1 MLNTLAALPLAV
13 TMFTQNRIDVYA
25 KNSVRTE
32 LYAEKV
38 QAADNSIFIRN
49 TNQEIV
55 LNVPFI
61 HQKDN
66 LKGTDLEWAGGSAC
80 GPAAITMALKF
91 NGEDYTLEEVVN
103 KLPTNVY
110 VRGRM
115 FYDLMAGPEQ
125 FNYKANEIEINTEQ
139 MYKTLKSGNPIL
151 LNVQNY
157 DGITGHEV
165 VVVGIRGYNEETKT
179 AKSLIVHD
187 PFRAPYREF
196 EFINSH
202 TLRQPEGYYNP
213 IGIINPFYITS
224 QKLASNM

>member
-1 MLNTLAALPLAV
+1 MLDTLAALPFAISML
-13 TMFTQNRIDVYA
+13 TQNKIDVYA

-32 LYAEKV
+32 MYAERV
-38 QAADNSIFIRN
+38 ESVDNSIFIRN

-55 LNVPFI
+55 LSVPFV

-66 LKGTDLEWAGGSAC
+66 LKNTELEWAGGSAC

-91 NGEDYTLEEVVN
+91 NNENYTLEEVVN
-103 KLPTNVY
+103 NLPTNVY
-110 VRGRM
+110 VKGRM

-125 FNYKANEIEINTEQ
+125 FNYEANEIEIDVEQ
-139 MYKTLKSGNPIL
+139 MYNTLKSGNPIL
-151 LNVQNY
+151 LNIQNY

-165 VVVGIRGYNEETKT
+165 VVVGIKGYSSETKT
-179 AKSLIVHD
+179 AKSLVVHD
-187 PFRAPYREF
+187 PFREPYREF

-213 IGIINPFYITS
+213 IGIINPFYITP
-224 QKLASNM
+224 QKLASAM